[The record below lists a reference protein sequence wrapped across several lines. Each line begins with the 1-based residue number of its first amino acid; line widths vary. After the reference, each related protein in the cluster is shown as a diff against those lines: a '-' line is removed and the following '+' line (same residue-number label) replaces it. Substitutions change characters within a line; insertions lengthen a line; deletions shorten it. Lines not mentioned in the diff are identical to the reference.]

1 MDRRT
6 FLTSSGAAAFCTL
19 VPRVSRFFPASNTSE
34 TFAWEVNELIFSFE
48 VMAGKLRAKRVAPAG
63 IVASGP
69 DNASGVEIA
78 LQCSGENS
86 PDQGMKSA
94 TGQPGSRLLF
104 AGRREEATHGG
115 KRLVCMH
122 TDPVLKLSVE
132 SVYEA
137 FDGVPV
143 VRRYSRVT
151 NKGVS
156 SVGLEF
162 LSSAILHGLA
172 APQEYDR
179 ELRIHLAQNSWMA
192 EGQWHT
198 FRPSEM
204 GFAENERT
212 SWSQAQAGS
221 VGSWSSERYLPMA
234 MAENT
239 RLGLT
244 WFWQIEHNGSWYW
257 EISNVSAR
265 NNYADNVYAYLGGPD
280 DLHAA
285 AWKSL
290 KPGETYETVSVAVGC
305 VRGGFSDAVESLT
318 HYRRLACLT
327 PHKDNSRCPVI
338 FNDYMN
344 CLWGDPTEAKELP
357 LVAAAAKAGCEY
369 FVIDAGWYADL
380 HEDWSPTIGTW
391 QPSSTRF
398 PHGLEFLLD
407 RIRKAGMVPGL
418 WLEPEVA
425 GAKSL
430 LAQKPDHWFFMRHGK
445 RVLKNSRFLL
455 DFRNP
460 EVRAYLDRVI
470 ARLVNDY
477 GVGYIKMDYN
487 VDSLQGTEISADSF
501 GQGLLE
507 HNRAHLAWLE
517 DILKRYPDLVIEN
530 CGSGGGRMDY
540 AMLSRLQI
548 QSMTDQ
554 EDYLKL
560 PMILVGASA
569 AVLPEQLAIWSYPL
583 ANADADQAS
592 FNMITSMMC
601 RIHQSGRL
609 DSLTPEASAQVI
621 EGIRV
626 YKEFLRKHIP
636 TAIPFY
642 PLGTSDVTDFK
653 TPVALGMRSP
663 QQTLVAVWRIDSP
676 AITKI
681 PWATREAKLLY
692 PIDLGV
698 KLTVADGTLNIELP
712 RSRMACLVQ
721 TQGSITSGAKRS

>member
-1 MDRRT
+1 M
-6 FLTSSGAAAFCTL
+6 
-19 VPRVSRFFPASNTSE
+19 
-34 TFAWEVNELIFSFE
+34 
-48 VMAGKLRAKRVAPAG
+48 
-63 IVASGP
+63 
-69 DNASGVEIA
+69 
-78 LQCSGENS
+78 
-86 PDQGMKSA
+86 
-94 TGQPGSRLLF
+94 GQPGFRLLF
-104 AGRREEATHGG
+104 GGRREEATHRG

-122 TDPVLKLSVE
+122 TDLALKLSVE

-143 VRRYSRVT
+143 VRRYSRIT
-151 NKGVS
+151 NGGGS
-156 SVGLEF
+156 PVGLEF
-162 LSSAILHGLA
+162 LSSAMLHGLA

-179 ELRIHLAQNSWMA
+179 ELRIHLSQNSWMA

-204 GFAENERT
+204 GFVENERT

-221 VGSWSSERYLPMA
+221 VGSWSTERYLPMA

-265 NNYADNVYAYLGGPD
+265 DNYADDVYAYLGGPD

-290 KPGETYETVSVAVGC
+290 KPGETYQTVPVAVGC
-305 VRGGFSDAVESLT
+305 VRGGFSEAVESLT

-327 PHKDNSRCPVI
+327 PHKDNARCPVI

-380 HEDWSPTIGTW
+380 HEDWSPTIGGW
-391 QPSSTRF
+391 HPSSTRF
-398 PHGLEFLLD
+398 PHGLKFLLD
-407 RIRKAGMVPGL
+407 QIRQAGMVPGL

-455 DFRNP
+455 DFRNA
-460 EVRAYLDRVI
+460 EVRAYLDQVI

-487 VDSLQGTEISADSF
+487 VDSLQGTETGADSF

-517 DILKRYPDLVIEN
+517 EILKRYPDLVIEN

-540 AMLSRLQI
+540 AMLSRLQL

-583 ANADADQAS
+583 AKADADQAS
-592 FNMITSMMC
+592 FNMVTSMMC

-626 YKEFLRKHIP
+626 YKEFLRMHIP
-636 TAIPFY
+636 TAVPFY

-653 TPVALGMRSP
+653 TPVALGMQSP
-663 QQTLVAVWRIDSP
+663 QQSLVAVWRIDGP

-692 PIDLGV
+692 PSDLGI
-698 KLTVADGTLNIELP
+698 KISANDGTLHVEFP
-712 RSRMACLVQ
+712 RPRMACLV
-721 TQGSITSGAKRS
+721 SG